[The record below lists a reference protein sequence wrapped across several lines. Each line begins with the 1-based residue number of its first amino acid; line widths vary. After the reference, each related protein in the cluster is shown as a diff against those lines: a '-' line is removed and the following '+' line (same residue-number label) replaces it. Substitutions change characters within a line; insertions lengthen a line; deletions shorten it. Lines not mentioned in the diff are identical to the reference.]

1 MSPSVPH
8 HLGII
13 MDGNRRWA
21 RARGLPVRAGH
32 MAGATQVETI
42 AESAYQHGI
51 DWLTLFAFST
61 ENWRRPKAE
70 IADMF
75 GVFRYFLAHKARALL
90 EQNVRLR
97 VIGDVAQFPRGIADA
112 VVDLVARSQ
121 GNTGLNLTVALNYGG
136 MHDLTNAARA
146 LAVQVGEGVLS
157 PGEITPDMLKAHLE
171 TAPLPPVDLLI
182 RTSDE
187 KRVSNFM
194 LWDIAYAE
202 LDFVPILWPDFT
214 PAELDKVL
222 HNYRTRERRFGGDP
236 ENVVKTASGG

>member
-1 MSPSVPH
+1 MSSVPH

-32 MAGATQVETI
+32 MAGAMQVEAI
-42 AESAYQHGI
+42 AESAYEQGI

-61 ENWRRPKAE
+61 ENWKRPKAE

-75 GVFRYFLAHKARALL
+75 GVFRYFLAHKAKALL
-90 EQNVRLR
+90 DQDVRLR
-97 VIGDVAQFPRGIADA
+97 IIGDMAQFPQGIADA
-112 VVDLVARSQ
+112 VMDLVERSRM
-121 GNTGLNLTVALNYGG
+121 NAGLHLTVALNYGG
-136 MHDLTNAARA
+136 MNDLTNAARA
-146 LAVQVGEGVLS
+146 LAVQVGEGVIS
-157 PGEITPDMLKAHLE
+157 PAEITPDMLKAHLE
-171 TAPLPPVDLLI
+171 TAPIPPVDLLI

-202 LDFVPILWPDFT
+202 LDFVPTLWPNFT

-222 HNYRTRERRFGGDP
+222 HNYRSRERRFGGDP
-236 ENVVKTASGG
+236 AHVVKTASGG